1 MNPTDKAEMQ
11 VEESQ
16 DGGAIVALPD
26 GEISPQHEIPP
37 ADQQT
42 SDSEDDLNDGYEEE
56 TLEQQAQNG
65 ENSEVTEEDIRKV
78 RREQRKIKRKLHQG
92 KARESVH
99 LIAALKKQN
108 QELSERLAAVER
120 KTSGAELARIDKA
133 IEDSNVQVEYAKMQM
148 RDAVAISD
156 GEGVAKAEELL
167 YEARRKLESLQSI
180 KQNASKQIN
189 QQKPN
194 IQIPNAQVQ
203 RLAADWMEDNPWYD
217 PQGRN
222 EESQIAQVI
231 DKKLTEEGFDP
242 TTEDYWE
249 ELDYRLK
256 KYLPEKVNNVYNK
269 GNNVQQRPKSVM
281 TSSGRQSMA
290 TTKSNEF
297 ILSPDRVA
305 AIKEAGAWENPEA
318 RKRMINKFAEW
329 DRANKNRG

>member
-1 MNPTDKAEMQ
+1 MNSTNKAEMQ
-11 VEESQ
+11 IEESQ
-16 DGGAIVALPD
+16 DGGAIVALPE
-26 GEISPQHEIPP
+26 GEISPQHEEP
-37 ADQQT
+37 AVNEQVI
-42 SDSEDDLNDGYEEE
+42 EPEEGYEEQEIEQEAKNDDE
-56 TLEQQAQNG
+56 TDE
-65 ENSEVTEEDIRKV
+65 SVEELRKV

-92 KARESVH
+92 KAKESIH
-99 LIAALKKQN
+99 LISALKKQN
-108 QELSERLAAVER
+108 QELSERLAAVEK

-133 IEDSNVQVEYAKMQM
+133 IEDSSVQVEYAKMQM
-148 RDAVAISD
+148 RDAVKMSD
-156 GEGVAKAEELL
+156 GDGVAKAEEML

-180 KQNASKQIN
+180 KQNASRQIN

-194 IQIPNAQVQ
+194 IQVPDPAVQ
-203 RLAADWMEDNPWYD
+203 RLAADWMEDNAWYD

-256 KYLPEKVNNVYNK
+256 KYLPEKVNSVYNK
-269 GNNVQQRPKSVM
+269 PNNVQQRPKSVM

-305 AIKEAGAWENPEA
+305 AMKEAGAWDNPEA
-318 RKRMINKFAEW
+318 RKRMVQKFAEW
-329 DRANKNRG
+329 DRANKNNRG